1 MAEFF
6 SANRWRQYL
15 AFAFALLCAAL
26 PALVDS
32 SWAVLGLVA
41 AQFLLGL
48 GWRLLRTKEKATAN
62 SNSKP
67 AKIKPAKIKTD
78 WPVFIGLWA
87 MAYGLMA
94 LFLYWPL
101 QSLRYSGALISAL
114 WLSAAV
120 ALLILIYW
128 RHWPWLALAEQG
140 SDRVSKWLAL
150 DSAPQAYSFAPG
162 LISTLL
168 WFCVMA
174 MGLSVGLGEF
184 IPTQLFL
191 PFLVLHFLLS
201 VLLHWRLHTIEI
213 TSVRKVSDEPV
224 LSAAN
229 TLINEKQAAVEP
241 VSLYAAA
248 RRNQVDAALVAI
260 REGADVNALPES
272 SDTDQRSLPMLAAL
286 LSDQRLL
293 RELILRGVDINH
305 VHQGLT
311 ALLVATRDSW
321 HGRPE
326 AVMML
331 LANGAD
337 TRIADSDGYTPLHHA
352 ARSSDPAVA
361 ALLLDAGASS
371 EALTH
376 DGFNPLGIAC
386 IANNWRLAKFL
397 MERGSKIEPVN
408 GQSAL
413 IAAAM
418 GEDDPVG
425 VQLLLRHKARVDARG
440 AKQTTALIQSCALG
454 NTDIVNVL
462 LDAGADRNACD
473 EEQSTALLE
482 VAKLGSL
489 ETLARLLKA
498 KPDMYAFNME
508 GKNALH
514 LACEY
519 GASPEFVKQL
529 MQHGLKT
536 DAIDVEGRV
545 AMDYAI
551 AKENWPLV
559 VTLDPEQEIPS
570 SLADGLFDDHKPSSS
585 PRHNLREAMRHNDA
599 AAMSKHLQECDVET
613 LSVLLLEFSG
623 DADFTRMEWLL
634 QHGARADVA
643 LEDGDTAFFHLLDRA
658 GHAQHAL
665 NFLLDRGV
673 SPSGLGGLSRYLA
686 VCLKNEYVTR
696 SYEHFALQLFERGA
710 DAFGHPEKY
719 EAPLLQSIHL
729 GWRRLTEAL
738 LQSGV
743 NPNQR
748 DSRGFSALHLAA
760 HLGREVSVRQLLL
773 FGADLSARTAD
784 GQSALG
790 IALAAGQ
797 QDLSAWLE
805 WRSWQPPGRKLVPG
819 DLPAAAMTGD
829 LQAVSRLLELGLA
842 IDGLDAQACTALLRA
857 AGGGHENMVRHLLT
871 CGADH
876 RVAARTGA
884 TALSAAIS
892 MRHAHVVEVLLRS
905 GADPEQSLPGGV
917 TPLMLASAL
926 GLPEIMSQ
934 ILSRGAMPNAR
945 DAQGF
950 NALHCAAIHGFS
962 SREKHRVLAMFDML
976 LYADI
981 EFDSA
986 TNNGQTPL
994 HFLLGAR
1001 AEAGTSCDEEVLL
1014 AALERLLSEGVDLD
1028 TQDQR
1033 GMSVLHLAAMHGL
1046 SRIVNRLLREGAGR
1060 NVRDSLGRTPHEL
1073 ALARG
1078 FVDVAAEFETL
1089 RSSQPSMARF
1099 LRDPN

>member
-1 MAEFF
+1 MVELSPAT
-6 SANRWRQYL
+6 RWRQIL
-15 AFAFALLCAAL
+15 ALALSVLCAAL
-26 PALVDS
+26 PLLFAS
-32 SWAVLGLVA
+32 SWAILGLIA
-41 AQFLLGL
+41 AQIFLGL
-48 GWRLLRTKEKATAN
+48 GWRLLKGEQKA
-62 SNSKP
+62 S
-67 AKIKPAKIKTD
+67 AKSKIKTD
-78 WPVFIGLWA
+78 WTVFLGLWG

-120 ALLILIYW
+120 ALLLLIYW

-140 SDRVSKWLAL
+140 SDRVSKWLGL
-150 DSAPQAYSFAPG
+150 DTAPQAYSFSPG
-162 LISTLL
+162 LLTTLL
-168 WFCVMA
+168 WFSVMA
-174 MGLSVGLGEF
+174 IGLSVGLNEF
-184 IPTQLFL
+184 IPANLFL
-191 PFLVLHFLLS
+191 PALGLHLLLS
-201 VLLHWRLHTIEI
+201 VALHWRLHGIEI
-213 TSVRKVSDEPV
+213 TSVRKAIDDPV
-224 LSAAN
+224 MTRASA
-229 TLINEKQAAVEP
+229 LINEKQATPEP

-248 RRNQVDAALVAI
+248 RRNQVDAALLAI
-260 REGADVNALPES
+260 QNGADVKALPES
-272 SDTDQRSLPMLAAL
+272 TDSDQRSLPMLAAL
-286 LSDQRLL
+286 LSDLRLL
-293 RELILRGVDINH
+293 RELIGRGVDINH
-305 VHQGLT
+305 VHHGLT
-311 ALLVATRDSW
+311 PLLAATRDSW

-337 TRIADSDGYTPLHHA
+337 TRVADSDGYTPLHHA

-371 EALTH
+371 EALTNE
-376 DGFNPLGIAC
+376 GFNALGVAC

-397 MERGSKIEPVN
+397 MERGSKIEPAN

-440 AKQTTALIQSCALG
+440 LQQTTALIQASALG
-454 NTDIVNVL
+454 NTDIVGVL

-473 EEQSTALLE
+473 EYQSTALLE
-482 VAKLGSL
+482 AAKQGSVD
-489 ETLARLLKA
+489 TLVRLLKA
-498 KPDMYAFNME
+498 KPDLYAFDME

-519 GASPEFVKQL
+519 GASPEFIKL
-529 MQHGLKT
+529 LIQHGLGV
-536 DAIDVEGRV
+536 DATDVEGRL
-545 AMDYAI
+545 ALDIAI

-559 VTLDPEQEIPS
+559 AVLDPQHEIPS
-570 SLADGLFDDHKPSSS
+570 SLADGLFEDHKPVAS
-585 PRHNLREAMRHNDA
+585 PRQNLREALRQENADDK
-599 AAMSKHLQECDVET
+599 SRYLQECDAAS

-623 DADFTRMEWLL
+623 DADFSKMDWLM
-634 QHGARADVA
+634 QHGARADIV

-658 GHAQHAL
+658 GHAQPAL
-665 NFLLDRGV
+665 QYLLDHAT
-673 SPSGLGGLSRYLA
+673 SPSGHGGLSRYLA
-686 VCLKNEYVTR
+686 VCQKNEYVTR
-696 SYEHFALQLFERGA
+696 SYENFALQLFERGA
-710 DAFGHPEKY
+710 DAFGHQEKY
-719 EAPLLQSIHL
+719 DAPLLQSIHL

-748 DSRGFSALHLAA
+748 DARGFSALHLAA
-760 HLGREVSVRQLLL
+760 HLGREVSVKQLLY
-773 FGADLSARTAD
+773 FGADINARTAD

-797 QDLSAWLE
+797 HDLSAWLE
-805 WRSWQPPGRKLVPG
+805 WRSWQPPSRKLMAG

-829 LQAVSRLLELGLA
+829 LQAVQRLLELGLP

-857 AGGGHENMVRHLLT
+857 AGGGHESIVRHLLMS
-871 CGADH
+871 GADH
-876 RVAARTGA
+876 RIAARTGA

-892 MRHAHVVEVLLRS
+892 MRHAQVVDVLLRN
-905 GADPEQSLPGGV
+905 GADAEQSLPGGV

-926 GLPEIMSQ
+926 GLPDIISHL
-934 ILSRGAMPNAR
+934 LSRGALPNAF

-962 SREKHRVLAMFDML
+962 SRDKQRILAMFDML

-981 EFDSA
+981 EFDCA
-986 TNNGQTPL
+986 TKTGHTAL

-1001 AEAGTSCDEEVLL
+1001 AEAGASCDEEVLM

-1028 TQDQR
+1028 TQDHR
-1033 GMSVLHLAAMHGL
+1033 GMSALHLAATHGL
-1046 SRIVNRLLREGAGR
+1046 SRIVSRLLREGANR
-1060 NVRDSLGRTPHEL
+1060 NARDSLGRTPHEL

-1078 FVDVAAEFETL
+1078 YVDVAAEFETL
-1089 RSSQPSMARF
+1089 RSSQPSLARF

>member
-1 MAEFF
+1 MAEFP
-6 SANRWRQYL
+6 SVSRWRQII
-15 AFAFALLCAAL
+15 AFALAPLCAAL
-26 PALVDS
+26 PALFVS
-32 SWAVLGLVA
+32 GWAILGLVA
-41 AQFLLGL
+41 TQLLLGL
-48 GWRLLRTKEKATAN
+48 AWHLFRKETNTVPKQ
-62 SNSKP
+62 
-67 AKIKPAKIKTD
+67 KIKTD
-78 WPVFIGLWA
+78 WPVYLGLWG

-101 QSLRYSGALISAL
+101 QSLRYGGALISAL

-150 DSAPQAYSFAPG
+150 DSAPQAYSLAPG
-162 LISTLL
+162 LLTTLL
-168 WFCVMA
+168 WFAVMA
-174 MGLSVGLGEF
+174 IGLSLGLNEF
-184 IPTQLFL
+184 IPATFFL
-191 PFLVLHFLLS
+191 PVLGLHFLLS
-201 VLLHWRLHTIEI
+201 LLLHWRLHATEI
-213 TSVRKVSDEPV
+213 TSLRKAIDDPM
-224 LSAAN
+224 LTPASA
-229 TLINEKQAAVEP
+229 LINEKPAVVEP
-241 VSLYAAA
+241 VSLYVAA
-248 RRNQVDAALVAI
+248 RRNQVDAALAAI
-260 REGADVNALPES
+260 ENGADVKALPDKTDS
-272 SDTDQRSLPMLAAL
+272 DQRSLPMLAVL
-286 LSDQRLL
+286 LSDLRLL
-293 RELILRGVDINH
+293 RELIGRGVDVNH
-305 VHQGLT
+305 VHHGLT
-311 ALLVATRDSW
+311 PLLTATRDSW

-337 TRIADSDGYTPLHHA
+337 TRIPDSDGYTPLHHA

-371 EALTH
+371 EALTNE
-376 DGFNPLGIAC
+376 GFNALGVAC

-408 GQSAL
+408 GQSSL

-425 VQLLLRHKARVDARG
+425 VQLLLRHKARIDARG
-440 AKQTTALIQSCALG
+440 LHQTTALLQACALG
-454 NTDIVNVL
+454 NTDIVGVL

-473 EEQSTALLE
+473 EYQSTALLE
-482 VAKLGSL
+482 IAKQGSIEAL
-489 ETLARLLKA
+489 TRLLKA
-498 KPDMYAFNME
+498 KPDLYAFDME

-519 GASPEFVKQL
+519 GATPEFVKL
-529 MQHGLKT
+529 LIQHGMDVEST
-536 DAIDVEGRV
+536 DVEGRL
-545 AMDYAI
+545 AIDIAI

-559 VTLDPEQEIPS
+559 AVLDPKHEIPS
-570 SLADGLFDDHKPSSS
+570 TLADGLFEDHKPVAS
-585 PRHNLREAMRHNDA
+585 PRQNLRDA
-599 AAMSKHLQECDVET
+599 LRNENIADMVRYLPECDAEN

-623 DADFTRMEWLL
+623 DADFSRMEWLL
-634 QHGARADVA
+634 QRGARADIT
-643 LEDGDTAFFHLLDRA
+643 LEDGDTVFFHLLDRA
-658 GHAQHAL
+658 GHAQPAL
-665 NFLLDRGV
+665 NYLLDRAT

-686 VCLKNEYVTR
+686 VCQKNEYVTR
-696 SYEHFALQLFERGA
+696 SYENFALQLLERGA
-710 DAFGHPEKY
+710 DAFGSSAKHDT
-719 EAPLLQSIHL
+719 PLLQSIHL
-729 GWRRLTEAL
+729 GWRRLSEAL
-738 LQSGV
+738 LQAGV

-748 DSRGFSALHLAA
+748 DHRGFSALHLAA
-760 HLGREVSVRQLLL
+760 HLGREVSVRQLLY
-773 FGADLSARTAD
+773 FGADITARTAD

-797 QDLSAWLE
+797 HDLSAWLE
-805 WRSWQPPGRKLVPG
+805 WRSWQPPGRKLIAG

-829 LQAVSRLLELGLA
+829 LQAVARLLDLGLP
-842 IDGLDAQACTALLRA
+842 INGLDAQACTALLRA
-857 AGGGHENMVRHLLT
+857 AGGGHENIVRHLLAHD
-871 CGADH
+871 ADH
-876 RVAARTGA
+876 RIAARTGA

-892 MRHAHVVEVLLRS
+892 MRHAQVVDVLLRN

-926 GLPEIMSQ
+926 GLPDIISHL
-934 ILSRGAMPNAR
+934 LSRGALPNAF
-945 DAQGF
+945 DAHGF

-962 SREKHRVLAMFDML
+962 SREKQRVIAMFDML

-986 TNNGQTPL
+986 TQSGQTPL

-1001 AEAGTSCDEEVLL
+1001 AEAGASCDEDVLM

-1028 TQDQR
+1028 TQDHR
-1033 GMSVLHLAAMHGL
+1033 GMSALHLAAMHGL
-1046 SRIVNRLLREGAGR
+1046 SRVVNRLLREGANR
-1060 NVRDSLGRTPHEL
+1060 NARDSLGRTPHEL

-1089 RSSQPSMARF
+1089 RNTQPSMARF